1 MRLGPVIVQKS
12 SRPIGTAEGCG
23 TEFLDGFSSISRGS
37 TPASRKDQ
45 LMDAMPLGR
54 ASEQQG
60 DTTRLGAKLD
70 AAVDTAASTAESAS

>member
-54 ASEQQG
+54 ASE
-60 DTTRLGAKLD
+60 
-70 AAVDTAASTAESAS
+70 